1 MHFTLADLITDITQ
15 NGVES
20 GASIVELQISETMDS
35 GEPGSSAEPG
45 GSDGKGEFR
54 FTVIDNGKGMTEEE
68 LKRAQDPFVTD
79 GIKHP
84 HRKVGLGLPFLIQ
97 TAEASGGGWKM
108 ESKKA
113 GQGQA
118 SGTVISAWFDM
129 GNVDTPPL
137 GDIPGMFRTVLLFGG
152 PEEMVI
158 KRVRKSPSE
167 SKLSESKFSESKFS
181 ESKFSESKFSE
192 SKFSE
197 SKFSES
203 KFSES
208 KFSENKFSENKF
220 SENKFSE
227 NKFSENKFSGD
238 LDYEVRKTELS
249 GALGDLEDTQS
260 LILLDRYLRSLE
272 EDGE

>member
-1 MHFTLADLITDITQ
+1 VHFTLTDLITDITQ

-20 GASIVELQISETMDS
+20 GASIVELQVNETGDF
-35 GEPGSSAEPG
+35 SS
-45 GSDGKGEFR
+45 KGEFR
-54 FTVIDNGKGMTEEE
+54 FTVIDNGKGMTAEE

-97 TAEASGGGWKM
+97 MAEASGGGWKM

-113 GQGQA
+113 GEGQK
-118 SGTVISAWFDM
+118 SGTVVSAWFDL
-129 GNVDTPPL
+129 GNVDTPPV
-137 GDIPGMFRTVLLFGG
+137 GDIPGMFRTVLLFNG

-158 KRVRKSPSE
+158 KRLRKSSE
-167 SKLSESKFSESKFS
+167 
-181 ESKFSESKFSE
+181 
-192 SKFSE
+192 
-197 SKFSES
+197 
-203 KFSES
+203 
-208 KFSENKFSENKF
+208 
-220 SENKFSE
+220 
-227 NKFSENKFSGD
+227 GD

-272 EDGE
+272 EAGE

>member
-1 MHFTLADLITDITQ
+1 VHFTLADLITDITQ

-20 GASIVELQISETMDS
+20 GASVVELQISET
-35 GEPGSSAEPG
+35 G

-113 GQGQA
+113 GQGEA
-118 SGTVISAWFDM
+118 SGTVISAWFNM

-137 GDIPGMFRTVLLFGG
+137 GDIPGMFRTVLLFSG

-158 KRVRKSPSE
+158 KRIRKSPE
-167 SKLSESKFSESKFS
+167 
-181 ESKFSESKFSE
+181 
-192 SKFSE
+192 
-197 SKFSES
+197 
-203 KFSES
+203 
-208 KFSENKFSENKF
+208 
-220 SENKFSE
+220 
-227 NKFSENKFSGD
+227 GA

-272 EDGE
+272 DDGE

>member
-1 MHFTLADLITDITQ
+1 LHFTLTDLITDITQ

-20 GASIVELQISETMDS
+20 GASVVELQVSEAMDS
-35 GEPGSSAEPG
+35 EEPWGSSEPQ
-45 GSDGKGEFR
+45 GSYGKGEFR
-54 FTVIDNGKGMTEEE
+54 FTVIDNGKGMTAEE

-113 GQGQA
+113 GEGQA
-118 SGTVISAWFDM
+118 SGTVISAWFDL
-129 GNVDTPPL
+129 GNVDTPPV
-137 GDIPGMFRTVLLFGG
+137 GDIPGMFRTVLLFNG

-158 KRVRKSPSE
+158 KRLRKSPE
-167 SKLSESKFSESKFS
+167 
-181 ESKFSESKFSE
+181 
-192 SKFSE
+192 
-197 SKFSES
+197 
-203 KFSES
+203 
-208 KFSENKFSENKF
+208 
-220 SENKFSE
+220 
-227 NKFSENKFSGD
+227 GD
-238 LDYEVRKTELS
+238 LNYEVRKTELS

-272 EDGE
+272 EPEE